1 MFRSRE
7 DGAAAA
13 SGWSKEEEEERDTG
27 RMNPNHGGGGVGWGS
42 WGGGGS
48 LKAPVSLQQM
58 DHCVASRGEWV
69 LRVFLVPALARL
81 FIPHFTSVSL
91 LSPFLLRPSLPLLCL
106 LLFCLSVRV
115 SLLLTFSHTKV
126 IHCRF
131 HSGIFFP
138 DGLFCV
144 FLSVFFFFFEE
155 EEEEEQVG
163 KLLVTGEEC

>member
-1 MFRSRE
+1 MVVVVL
-7 DGAAAA
+7 
-13 SGWSKEEEEERDTG
+13 
-27 RMNPNHGGGGVGWGS
+27 GGGVG
-42 WGGGGS
+42 GGGGS

-131 HSGIFFP
+131 HSGTFFFKKREALSFFSPP